1 MCSYRNFF
9 IRFQIIVFSFCLVS
23 CSDVLFPEFK
33 VDDVSYDDKKITVK
47 FSDDVDEDS
56 AKKSISLQEDDTE
69 IT

>member
-9 IRFQIIVFSFCLVS
+9 IRFHVIVFSFCFIS

-47 FSDDVDEDS
+47 FSAAVDEDS
-56 AKKSISLQEDDTE
+56 AKKSVFFQKME
-69 IT
+69 